1 MEKNG
6 KIKKIGCLGAYSFV
20 LFLFAFDCLYFWVSQ
35 KRQVVHY
42 NKLTECFYGKHV
54 TYLSGV
60 YLWAYIFFILMP
72 VVFFIFWKKKIRTVV
87 LFALLFVLHVA
98 VGTSFVIW
106 LESMDN
112 DGTYDG
118 FGDFYRYEQQEPGG
132 NWVLCIQEVYVSGSN
147 PEESKQHNIIY
158 VQTGYNTLEQVRKYK
173 FGPADYEVS
182 WKNDRVQIFQEL
194 WNEDKPN
201 HSPYIDIYY
210 DEWKK
215 SGADID

>member
-72 VVFFIFWKKKIRTVV
+72 VVFFIFWKKKIRTVA

-147 PEESKQHNIIY
+147 PEESKQHNII
-158 VQTGYNTLEQVRKYK
+158 
-173 FGPADYEVS
+173 
-182 WKNDRVQIFQEL
+182 
-194 WNEDKPN
+194 
-201 HSPYIDIYY
+201 
-210 DEWKK
+210 
-215 SGADID
+215 

>member
-72 VVFFIFWKKKIRTVV
+72 VVFF
-87 LFALLFVLHVA
+87 A
-98 VGTSFVIW
+98 
-106 LESMDN
+106 
-112 DGTYDG
+112 
-118 FGDFYRYEQQEPGG
+118 
-132 NWVLCIQEVYVSGSN
+132 WVR
-147 PEESKQHNIIY
+147 
-158 VQTGYNTLEQVRKYK
+158 NT
-173 FGPADYEVS
+173 
-182 WKNDRVQIFQEL
+182 
-194 WNEDKPN
+194 
-201 HSPYIDIYY
+201 
-210 DEWKK
+210 
-215 SGADID
+215 ADIVQLFSFGGARNAYWQNRRKRVYCK

>member
-6 KIKKIGCLGAYSFV
+6 RIKKIGCLGAYSFV

-118 FGDFYRYEQQEPGG
+118 FGVSTVMNSKSQVGIGYYVYRKCMFLVQ
-132 NWVLCIQEVYVSGSN
+132 IQRKASN
-147 PEESKQHNIIY
+147 ITLFMSKQDTI
-158 VQTGYNTLEQVRKYK
+158 L
-173 FGPADYEVS
+173 
-182 WKNDRVQIFQEL
+182 
-194 WNEDKPN
+194 
-201 HSPYIDIYY
+201 
-210 DEWKK
+210 
-215 SGADID
+215 